1 MDSMTGQLRGL
12 VGQLS
17 LSQRIWIG
25 AAAIGSIVLL
35 VVFVSLAGQ
44 PSMEPVFTKLSAND
58 AGSISAAL
66 RTAKIQFQVTD
77 AGATILVPTD
87 KVSDARVAAAQA
99 GVGAGSSADG
109 FSLFDKS
116 GFGTSEFD
124 QQVTYQRAIQTELE
138 ATIESMAGVD
148 SARVAIVQ
156 AQQGLFT
163 DQDKPATASVL
174 IQMKNGESPSA
185 SMVRGITTAVSGA
198 VAGLTPENVT
208 VVDQQGRVLSGTQ
221 DATSV
226 GAAEAQ
232 QSVERNAETAVK
244 TLLDQALGAG
254 HASVTVAA
262 TMDFNKIEQ
271 EITSYQPVSTG
282 AYTPVSVHTVDENY
296 GPGTSPGVGG
306 IPGSQS
312 NVPGLPTYPGN
323 VPAASAAPSSPAPS
337 ASPGASASPAPS
349 ASPAASGSPAPSASA
364 ATSSGSGYTHHEETV
379 NYSLSQTV
387 QHIVQEPGVVKRLS
401 VAVLVDQASLNGMT
415 TDALKTSVSA
425 AVGADPTRGD
435 VVAIQ
440 AVTFAKAPTVAAPA
454 ADMMGDIFGYVRSA
468 AGIVVALLLLFF
480 VWRNMRAL
488 QRRSEDVAILA
499 LHSGPASF
507 PAYNAAGQPAQLAAG
522 EAPAELPQES
532 AHTQIQERLR
542 TVAEQRPDA
551 LVNLMNSWMLEDQ
564 KRR

>member
-1 MDSMTGQLRGL
+1 MDSMTGQVRTLL
-12 VGQLS
+12 GQLS
-17 LSQRIWIG
+17 LVQRIWIG

-44 PSMEPVFTKLSAND
+44 PSMEPVFTKLTASD
-58 AGSISAAL
+58 AGAISAAL
-66 RTAKIQFQVTD
+66 RTAKIQFQVAD

-87 KVSDARVAAAQA
+87 KVSDARVAAAEA

-109 FSLFDKS
+109 FALFDKS

-138 ATIESMAGVD
+138 ATIESMAGVE

-174 IQMKNGESPSA
+174 IQMKNGQEPGA

-226 GAAEAQ
+226 GATEAQ
-232 QSVERNAETAVK
+232 QSVERDAEAAVK
-244 TLLDQALGAG
+244 TLLDQALGVG

-271 EITSYQPVSTG
+271 EITSYSPVSTG

-296 GPGTSPGVGG
+296 GPGSSPGVGG
-306 IPGSQS
+306 IPGAQS

-323 VPAASAAPSSPAPS
+323 LPA
-337 ASPGASASPAPS
+337 ASASPAPS
-349 ASPAASGSPAPSASA
+349 ASPAASASPAPSSSPTASGSPTPSSSA
-364 ATSSGSGYTHHEETV
+364 STSSTGGYTHHEETV

-401 VAVLVDQASLNGMT
+401 VAVLVDQGALNGIT

-440 AVTFAKAPTVAAPA
+440 AVPFAAAATVTPPA
-454 ADMMGDIFGYVRSA
+454 ADMMGDILGYVRSA
-468 AGIVVALLLLFF
+468 AGVVVALLLLLF

-499 LHSGPASF
+499 LHSAPAAF

-522 EAPAELPQES
+522 EAQVELPQES
-532 AHTQIQERLR
+532 AHSQIQERLR
-542 TVAEQRPDA
+542 TVADQRPEA